1 MSIFKQQ
8 AEFMAACG
16 QTVNKRNDEQSLLY
30 SSLIDEEIHEFWH
43 SETSENELKEIIDC
57 LVVLIGYGL
66 SKGYDLDGAWE
77 EVWKSNMSK
86 IDPETGKVIKREDGK
101 VLKPAS
107 YVPADVSKYI

>member
-8 AEFMAACG
+8 AEFMTACG
-16 QTVNKRNDEQSLLY
+16 QTVDKRNDEQSILY

-43 SETSENELKEIIDC
+43 SETPENELKEIMDC

-77 EVWKSNMSK
+77 EVWRSNMSK
-86 IDPETGKVIKREDGK
+86 IDPKTGKVIKREDGK

-107 YVPADVSKYI
+107 YIPADVSKYI